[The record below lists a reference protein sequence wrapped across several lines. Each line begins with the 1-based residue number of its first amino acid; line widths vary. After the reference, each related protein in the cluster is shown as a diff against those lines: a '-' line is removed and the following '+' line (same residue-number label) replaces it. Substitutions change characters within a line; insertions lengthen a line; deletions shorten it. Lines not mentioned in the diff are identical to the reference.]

1 MRRKGYATFVP
12 DTRAVRMPHPSRKLP
27 SGQPTEPLLR
37 ARIFGNNFCEGIEG
51 DSTSDFIPVN
61 DEYLKHG
68 NDRILGPSGMF

>member
-27 SGQPTEPLLR
+27 FGQPTEPLR
-37 ARIFGNNFCEGIEG
+37 ARFCEGIEG